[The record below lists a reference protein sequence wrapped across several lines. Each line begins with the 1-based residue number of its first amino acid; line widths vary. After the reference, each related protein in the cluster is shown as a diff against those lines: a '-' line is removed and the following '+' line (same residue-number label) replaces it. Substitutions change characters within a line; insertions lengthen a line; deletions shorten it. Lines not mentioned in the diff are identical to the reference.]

1 MKNTQPKVFKT
12 LLILAPIFM
21 VAGIIL
27 VILANTVLA
36 DGIMPNVAALMP
48 GSFLIFIGFACLMF
62 GLVPV
67 LNKTA
72 IKLQKHIQEENKED
86 LTSIANTKAEINKD
100 AIQTAVKTGAQAVKQ
115 GMRETKYCKE
125 CGAEID
131 LDSKF
136 CSKCGKE
143 Q

>member
-36 DGIMPNVAALMP
+36 DGMMPNVAALMP
-48 GSFLIFIGFACLMF
+48 GLFLIFIGFACLMF

-72 IKLQKHIQEENKED
+72 IKLQKHIQDDNKED
-86 LTSIANTKAEINKD
+86 LTSIANTKEEINKQ
-100 AIQTAVKTGAQAVKQ
+100 AIQTPAKTGAQAVKQ
-115 GMRETKYCKE
+115 GMSEIKYCKE

>member
-1 MKNTQPKVFKT
+1 M
-12 LLILAPIFM
+12 A
-21 VAGIIL
+21 AGIIL

-36 DGIMPNVAALMP
+36 DGIMPNVAALIP
-48 GSFLIFIGFACLMF
+48 GSFLVFIGFACLMF

-86 LTSIANTKAEINKD
+86 LTSIANTKVEINKQ

>member
-36 DGIMPNVAALMP
+36 DGMMPNVAALIP
-48 GSFLIFIGFACLMF
+48 GSFLVFIGFACLMF

-86 LTSIANTKAEINKD
+86 LTSIANTKVEINKQ
-100 AIQTAVKTGAQAVKQ
+100 AIQTAVKTGTQAMKSS
-115 GMRETKYCKE
+115 KYCKE

-136 CSKCGKE
+136 CNKCGKE

>member
-36 DGIMPNVAALMP
+36 DGMMPNVAALIP
-48 GSFLIFIGFACLMF
+48 GSFLVFIGFACLMF

-86 LTSIANTKAEINKD
+86 LTSIANTKMEINKQ
-100 AIQTAVKTGAQAVKQ
+100 AIQTAVKTGTQAMKSS
-115 GMRETKYCKE
+115 KYCKE

-136 CSKCGKE
+136 CNKCGKE

>member
-1 MKNTQPKVFKT
+1 
-12 LLILAPIFM
+12 M

-27 VILANTVLA
+27 VILANTVLV
-36 DGIMPNVAALMP
+36 DGIMPNVAALIP
-48 GSFLIFIGFACLMF
+48 GSFLVFIGFACLMF

-72 IKLQKHIQEENKED
+72 IKLQKHIQEDNKED
-86 LTSIANTKAEINKD
+86 LTSIANTKVEINKQ

-115 GMRETKYCKE
+115 GMSEIKYCKE

>member
-1 MKNTQPKVFKT
+1 MKNTQPKIFKT
-12 LLILAPIFM
+12 FLILAPIFM

-36 DGIMPNVAALMP
+36 DGIMPNLATLMP

-86 LTSIANTKAEINKD
+86 LTSIANTKVEINKQ
-100 AIQTAVKTGAQAVKQ
+100 AIQTAVKTGTQAMQ
-115 GMRETKYCKE
+115 ETKYCKE

-136 CSKCGKE
+136 CNKCGKA